1 MKNDCLFCA
10 IAAGEIPSSKV
21 YEDEL
26 CYAFY
31 DIAPQAPVH
40 VLLIPKKHIESAQ
53 ALTAEDD
60 ALLCHMFACAR
71 KIAESEGVAAS
82 GYRLI
87 TNVGD
92 DAGQSVHHL
101 HLHLIGG
108 KALKWD
114 N

>member
-1 MKNDCLFCA
+1 MSCLFCR
-10 IAAGEIPSSKV
+10 IAAGEIPSAKV

-26 CYAFY
+26 VYAFR

-40 VLLIPKKHIESAQ
+40 VLIIPKKHIESAQ
-53 ALTAEDD
+53 ALTKEDD

>member
-1 MKNDCLFCA
+1 MSDCLFCM
-10 IAAGEIPSSKV
+10 IAAGTIPSTKV

-26 CYAFY
+26 VYAFR
-31 DIAPQAPVH
+31 DIAPQGPVH
-40 VLLIPKKHIESAQ
+40 VLIIPKKHIESAQ

-101 HLHLIGG
+101 HLHLLGG
-108 KALKWD
+108 KTLKWD

>member
-1 MKNDCLFCA
+1 MSCLFCE
-10 IAAGEIPSSKV
+10 IAKGNIPSAKV

-26 CYAFY
+26 VYAFR
-31 DIAPQAPVH
+31 DIAPQGPVH
-40 VLLIPKKHIESAQ
+40 VLIIPKKHIESAQ

-71 KIAESEGVAAS
+71 RIAESEGVAKS

-108 KALKWD
+108 KTLKWD

>member
-1 MKNDCLFCA
+1 MSCLFCK
-10 IAAGEIPSSKV
+10 IAAGEIPSTKV

-26 CYAFY
+26 VYAFR

-40 VLLIPKKHIESAQ
+40 VLIIPRKHIESAQ

-108 KALKWD
+108 KTLKWD

>member
-1 MKNDCLFCA
+1 MSCLFCR
-10 IAAGEIPSSKV
+10 IAAGEIPSTKV

-26 CYAFY
+26 VYAFR

-40 VLLIPKKHIESAQ
+40 VLIIPKKHIESAQ
-53 ALTAEDD
+53 ALTKEDD

-108 KALKWD
+108 KTLKWD

>member
-1 MKNDCLFCA
+1 MSCLFCE
-10 IAAGEIPSSKV
+10 IAKGNIPSTKV

-26 CYAFY
+26 VYAFR

-40 VLLIPKKHIESAQ
+40 VLIIPKKHIESAQ

-60 ALLCHMFACAR
+60 GLLCHMFACVR

>member
-1 MKNDCLFCA
+1 MSCLFCK
-10 IAAGEIPSSKV
+10 IAAGEIPSAKV

-26 CYAFY
+26 VYAFR
-31 DIAPQAPVH
+31 DIAPQGPVH
-40 VLLIPKKHIESAQ
+40 VLIIPKKHIESAQ
-53 ALTAEDD
+53 ALTREDD

-71 KIAESEGVAAS
+71 KIAESEGVAKS

-92 DAGQSVHHL
+92 NAGQSVHHL

-108 KALKWD
+108 KTLKWD

>member
-1 MKNDCLFCA
+1 MSCLFCE
-10 IAAGEIPSSKV
+10 IAAGNIPSARV

-26 CYAFY
+26 IYAFR

-40 VLLIPKKHIESAQ
+40 VLIIPRKHIESAQ
-53 ALTAEDD
+53 TLTGEDD

-108 KALKWD
+108 KTLKWD

>member
-1 MKNDCLFCA
+1 MSCLFCE
-10 IAAGEIPSSKV
+10 IAAGNIPSARV

-26 CYAFY
+26 VYAFR

-40 VLLIPKKHIESAQ
+40 VLIIPKKHIESAQ
-53 ALTAEDD
+53 ALTSEDD

-108 KALKWD
+108 KTLKWD

>member
-1 MKNDCLFCA
+1 MSCLFCE
-10 IAAGEIPSSKV
+10 IAKGNIPSAKV

-26 CYAFY
+26 VYAFR

-40 VLLIPKKHIESAQ
+40 VLIIPKKHIESAQ

-60 ALLCHMFACAR
+60 ALLCHMYACAGR
-71 KIAESEGVAAS
+71 IAESEGVAKS

-108 KALKWD
+108 KTLKWD

>member
-1 MKNDCLFCA
+1 MSCLFCR
-10 IAAGEIPSSKV
+10 IAAGEIPSTKV
-21 YEDEL
+21 YEDEQV
-26 CYAFY
+26 YAFR

-40 VLLIPKKHIESAQ
+40 VLIIPRKHIESAQ
-53 ALTAEDD
+53 ALTSEDD

>member
-1 MKNDCLFCA
+1 MSCLFCR
-10 IAAGEIPSSKV
+10 IAAGEIPSAKV

-26 CYAFY
+26 VYAFR

-40 VLLIPKKHIESAQ
+40 VLIIPKKHIESAQ

-108 KALKWD
+108 KTLKWD

>member
-1 MKNDCLFCA
+1 MSCLFCE
-10 IAAGEIPSSKV
+10 IAKGNIPSAKV

-26 CYAFY
+26 VYAFR

-40 VLLIPKKHIESAQ
+40 VLIIPKKHIESAQ

-71 KIAESEGVAAS
+71 RIAESEGVAKT

-108 KALKWD
+108 KTLKWD

>member
-1 MKNDCLFCA
+1 MSCLFCE
-10 IAAGEIPSSKV
+10 IAKGNIPSAKV

-26 CYAFY
+26 VYAFR

-40 VLLIPKKHIESAQ
+40 VIIIPKKHIESAQ

-60 ALLCHMFACAR
+60 ALLSHVFACAR
-71 KIAESEGVAAS
+71 KIAESEGVAKS

-108 KALKWD
+108 KTLKWD

>member
-1 MKNDCLFCA
+1 MSCLFCE
-10 IAAGEIPSSKV
+10 IAAGNIPSARV

-26 CYAFY
+26 VYAFR
-31 DIAPQAPVH
+31 DIAPQGPVH
-40 VLLIPKKHIESAQ
+40 VLIIPKKHIESAQ
-53 ALTAEDD
+53 ALTSEDD

-71 KIAESEGVAAS
+71 RIAESEGVAKS

-108 KALKWD
+108 KQLKWD

>member
-1 MKNDCLFCA
+1 MSCLFCE
-10 IAAGEIPSSKV
+10 IAKGNIPSAKV

-26 CYAFY
+26 VYAFR

-40 VLLIPKKHIESAQ
+40 VLIIPKKHIESAQ

-108 KALKWD
+108 KTLKWD

>member
-1 MKNDCLFCA
+1 MSCLFCR
-10 IAAGEIPSSKV
+10 IAAGEIPSAKV

-26 CYAFY
+26 VYAFR
-31 DIAPQAPVH
+31 DIAPQGPVH
-40 VLLIPKKHIESAQ
+40 VLIIPRKHIESAQ
-53 ALTAEDD
+53 ALTKEDD

>member
-1 MKNDCLFCA
+1 ML
-10 IAAGEIPSSKV
+10 I
-21 YEDEL
+21 
-26 CYAFY
+26 
-31 DIAPQAPVH
+31 
-40 VLLIPKKHIESAQ
+40 IPKKHIESAQ

-60 ALLCHMFACAR
+60 WLLCHMFACAR

>member
-1 MKNDCLFCA
+1 MSCLFCE
-10 IAAGEIPSSKV
+10 IAAGNIPSARV

-26 CYAFY
+26 VYAFR

-40 VLLIPKKHIESAQ
+40 VLIIPTKHIESAQ
-53 ALTAEDD
+53 ALTSEDD
-60 ALLCHMFACAR
+60 ALLCHLFACAR

-108 KALKWD
+108 KTLKWD

>member
-1 MKNDCLFCA
+1 MSCLFCE
-10 IAAGEIPSSKV
+10 IAAGNIPSAKV

-26 CYAFY
+26 VYAFR

-40 VLLIPKKHIESAQ
+40 VLIIPKKHIESAQ
-53 ALTAEDD
+53 VLTDEDG

-108 KALKWD
+108 KTLKWD

>member
-1 MKNDCLFCA
+1 MENCLFCK
-10 IAAGEIPSSKV
+10 IISGDIPSTKV
-21 YEDEL
+21 YEDDDVL
-26 CYAFY
+26 AFR

-40 VLLIPKKHIESAQ
+40 VLIIPRKHIESAQ
-53 ALTAEDD
+53 TLTPEDD

-71 KIAESEGVAAS
+71 RIAQSEGVAAS

>member
-1 MKNDCLFCA
+1 MSCLFCE
-10 IAAGEIPSSKV
+10 IAKGNIPSTKV

-26 CYAFY
+26 VYAFR

-40 VLLIPKKHIESAQ
+40 VLIIPKKHIESAQ

-60 ALLCHMFACAR
+60 GLLC
-71 KIAESEGVAAS
+71 
-82 GYRLI
+82 
-87 TNVGD
+87 NVGD

>member
-1 MKNDCLFCA
+1 MSCLFCE
-10 IAAGEIPSSKV
+10 IAAGRIPSAKV

-26 CYAFY
+26 VYAFR

-40 VLLIPKKHIESAQ
+40 VLIIPKKHIESAQ
-53 ALTAEDD
+53 ALGAEDD

-71 KIAESEGVAAS
+71 RIAESEGVAAT

-92 DAGQSVHHL
+92 DAGQSVRHL

>member
-1 MKNDCLFCA
+1 MSCLFCK
-10 IAAGEIPSSKV
+10 IAAGEIPSTKV

-26 CYAFY
+26 VYAFR
-31 DIAPQAPVH
+31 DIAPQGPVH
-40 VLLIPKKHIESAQ
+40 VLIIPKKHIESAQ
-53 ALTAEDD
+53 ALTREDD

-71 KIAESEGVAAS
+71 KIAESEGVAKS

-108 KALKWD
+108 KTLKWD

>member
-1 MKNDCLFCA
+1 MSCLFCE
-10 IAAGEIPSSKV
+10 IAAGNIPSARV

-26 CYAFY
+26 VYAFR

-40 VLLIPKKHIESAQ
+40 VLIIPKKHIESAQ
-53 ALTAEDD
+53 ALTSEDD

-87 TNVGD
+87 TNVGN

-108 KALKWD
+108 KTLKWD

>member
-1 MKNDCLFCA
+1 MSCLFCK
-10 IAAGEIPSSKV
+10 IAAGEIPSAKV

-26 CYAFY
+26 VYAFR

-40 VLLIPKKHIESAQ
+40 VLIIPRKHIESAQ

-71 KIAESEGVAAS
+71 KIAESEGVDKT

-108 KALKWD
+108 KTLKWD

>member
-1 MKNDCLFCA
+1 MSCLFCR
-10 IAAGEIPSSKV
+10 IAAGEIPSAKV

-26 CYAFY
+26 VYAFR

-40 VLLIPKKHIESAQ
+40 VLIIPKKHIESAQ
-53 ALTAEDD
+53 TLTKEDD

-108 KALKWD
+108 KTLKWD

>member
-1 MKNDCLFCA
+1 MSCLFCR
-10 IAAGEIPSSKV
+10 IAAGEIPSAKV

-26 CYAFY
+26 VYAFR

-40 VLLIPKKHIESAQ
+40 VLIIPKKHIESAQ

-71 KIAESEGVAAS
+71 RIAESEGVAKS

-108 KALKWD
+108 KTLKWD